1 MKLTK
6 TQKNRIIK
14 QAHKLFMEETGRWVK
29 KESIGKVGISPSGAL
44 QWKNILTWGVM
55 KEEWQLKLRLEKYL
69 SETLG
74 LDVYCCVLL
83 TKNHEDDGGIDLT
96 ITIEDWDKKEL
107 LHHDT
112 KVIEFKDREVHKVL
126 D

>member
-6 TQKNRIIK
+6 AQKSKIIK
-14 QAHKLFMEETGRWVK
+14 QAHKLFMGETGRWVK

-44 QWKNILTWGVM
+44 QWKNILTWGVT

-83 TKNHEDDGGIDLT
+83 IGSDDGIKLKT
-96 ITIEDWDKKEL
+96 IIEEWDKKEL
-107 LHHDT
+107 LNHDI
-112 KVIEFKDREVHKVL
+112 KVIEFKDRTVHKVL